1 MDKKELTHLDE
12 SGKANMVDISQKL
25 PTMRI
30 AIAKGEIIMS
40 SETLKLVTDG
50 AMKKGD
56 VLTVAQIAGIMAA
69 KKTAELIPLCHP
81 IQINQI
87 KVDLTVDSSLPGIQV
102 RSEIKTFDRTG
113 AEMEALTAVSVA
125 SLTVYD
131 MIKAVQKD
139 ARITNIRLVEKHG
152 GKSGDIYNA

>member
-12 SGKANMVDISQKL
+12 SGRANMVDISQKL
-25 PTMRI
+25 PTLRI
-30 AIAKGEIIMS
+30 AIAKGEIVLS
-40 SETLKLVTDG
+40 PETIRLVKDG
-50 AMKKGD
+50 LMKKGD

-87 KVDLTVDSSLPGIQV
+87 IVDLTIDNDLPGIQI
-102 RSEIKTFDRTG
+102 RSEIRTFDRTG
-113 AEMEALTAVSVA
+113 AEMEALTGVSVA
-125 SLTVYD
+125 ALTMYD

-139 ARITNIRLVEKHG
+139 ARIMNIRLVEKHG
-152 GKSGDIYNA
+152 GKSGDIFNA